1 MINIVLNFLELC
13 RSLKVLLDEG
23 KFGID
28 KEICDECCELFSFDY
43 VFVLVIFEIEVN
55 VL

>member
-1 MINIVLNFLELC
+1 M
-13 RSLKVLLDEG
+13 LLDEG

-28 KEICDECCELFSFDY
+28 KEIYDECCELFSFDY

>member
-1 MINIVLNFLELC
+1 MIYIVLNFLELC
-13 RSLKVLLDEG
+13 RSLKVFLEEG
-23 KFGID
+23 KLRVD
-28 KEICDECCELFSFDY
+28 KESYDECCELFSFDY

>member
-13 RSLKVLLDEG
+13 RSLEVFLEEG
-23 KFGID
+23 KFWID
-28 KEICDECCELFSFDY
+28 KEIYDECCELFSVDY
-43 VFVLVIFEIEVN
+43 VFVLVIFEID

>member
-13 RSLKVLLDEG
+13 RSLKVFLEEG
-23 KFGID
+23 KLRVD
-28 KEICDECCELFSFDY
+28 KESYDECCELFSFDY
-43 VFVLVIFEIEVN
+43 VFVLVIFEID